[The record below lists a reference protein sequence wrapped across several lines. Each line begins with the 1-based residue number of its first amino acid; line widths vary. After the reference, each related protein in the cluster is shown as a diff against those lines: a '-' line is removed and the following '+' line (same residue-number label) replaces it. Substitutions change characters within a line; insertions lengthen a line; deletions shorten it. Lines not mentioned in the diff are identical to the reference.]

1 MPLVWMS
8 DLKQR
13 KQQKIQVARVD
24 PRLLVFAIG
33 AVAVGVDGC

>member
-1 MPLVWMS
+1 MVWMS
-8 DLKQR
+8 NLKQR

-33 AVAVGVDGC
+33 AVAVGVDEY